1 MKYDENGEF
10 QKGGLACPPN
20 QVETDES
27 RHQND
32 VIRSNTRFTH
42 DICDRI
48 FYFLSNVHSN
58 FSKNHGFHCF
68 SMVFIG
74 FGIFEDRC
82 ACPGDTNIEITGHLC
97 RNVFSRVRKH
107 SNISHSW
114 GSEHFGH
121 PWNSRGPTSSKGGRQ
136 DGISSR
142 LSGLKTKRPIL
153 HILHSMYYQSNNQD
167 HRARI
172 TILGLMWRLWSQN
185 SCR

>member
-48 FYFLSNVHSN
+48 FYFLSNVHSD
-58 FSKNHGFHCF
+58 FSKNHGFHWF
-68 SMVFIG
+68 SMIFIG

-82 ACPGDTNIEITGHLC
+82 ACPGDTNIEITGHWC

-121 PWNSRGPTSSKGGRQ
+121 PWNSRGPTYSKRLRQ
-136 DGISSR
+136 GIYFALYNFQR
-142 LSGLKTKRPIL
+142 IYRT
-153 HILHSMYYQSNNQD
+153 NNGT
-167 HRARI
+167 RI
-172 TILGLMWRLWSQN
+172 HVLQPSWAST
-185 SCR
+185 

>member
-27 RHQND
+27 RHQSD

-42 DICDRI
+42 EICDII

-58 FSKNHGFHCF
+58 FSKNHGFHLF
-68 SMVFIG
+68 SMIFIG

-82 ACPGDTNIEITGHLC
+82 ACPGDTNIEITGHWC

-121 PWNSRGPTSSKGGRQ
+121 PWNSRATDMRQRGPAGWDFIKIKRFKNQ
-136 DGISSR
+136 
-142 LSGLKTKRPIL
+142 KTYFAHTPQQCI
-153 HILHSMYYQSNNQD
+153 INQ
-167 HRARI
+167 I
-172 TILGLMWRLWSQN
+172 TKTTAPGSLF
-185 SCR
+185 